1 MAPKN
6 PPPLVTGVSPK
17 EGPPG
22 TRITIRGEHFGD
34 DPRDLIGLKICGMDC
49 LLSAE
54 WKSSSKII
62 ARTGPGK
69 GKGDIIPITRYGGKG
84 SCTVGFRGYFL
95 QTGPLQESAV
105 WIDESQT
112 VRPNL
117 DHGRPTAAMTAKE
130 EEDPLGILDE
140 GDKAKLSEEE
150 LLDLFQDASG
160 SMSLENFSPGWYLME
175 HHQNAS
181 FEDLKAGLNY
191 MKRKASQRSEGPITI
206 VRSNLTSILDCLES
220 LSAMYEK
227 YTEDDIRGNCMNS
240 YAVLLMQAKSCADG
254 LFQEVLGRKDKA
266 DSTRNA
272 LSVLQ
277 KFRFLFHLPLNIQRN
292 IQKGDYNMVI
302 NDYEKAKNLFADTEI
317 KVFKKVFR
325 EVEWRIAN
333 FRDMLYK
340 RLKDPQN
347 TLDEQKKLI
356 RYLVSLEYK
365 GDPAWECLD
374 NQQKWLIELLDDCKD
389 DHIEEE
395 KNSIQESLAQSQSSN
410 QWKPIGRVNKSPTKS
425 GLSRESSFSSL
436 SSADHQASWKFKT
449 PQKVLFIEDITDIM
463 LQHFP
468 DYWRLGQS
476 YFTREKTEKG
486 VKIDTSKHGKMKQM
500 MAEVITLFANYVRA
514 AFLPESLEN
523 LPDVEREKL
532 GVWPTS
538 AKQEHVSGS
547 WLPTCVRNIR
557 NCANT
562 LSALDSHGDSSMIVL
577 NELAFDMRTNCMF
590 TLLKQAISDVKCLHT
605 KETWVVETDDESGG
619 TTQLPALFE
628 NIVNETVQHLHEVV
642 VMNRAPEPEIFSQ
655 RPIQK
660 EATVLCSQLLQAFSV
675 CMEQLVFTPPLQK
688 TEAKPNVKIT
698 LGQLDVELDQH
709 EDSIP
714 SLDKRLI
721 IMLSNCSHTQ
731 FVVVPRIIENL
742 TKHGYVEMEKALKA
756 AQHTYSDL
764 DSRLFTSYIEQK
776 SDPILGV
783 MEHNM
788 YKGSFSWKTWKNTT
802 EVRNYLKEII
812 MSLIEVH
819 AEVYSISPKFVM
831 RVMKKITEAVSEELS
846 RLIECVQDF
855 NAGGAIQARLE
866 LEALQNTVRIYSTP
880 HVQACFKAAF
890 DCIPE
895 LSDEGKEVVSKL
907 LDKFRSRMKIQ
918 LMCFQQEMFTST
930 VKKANLTDS
939 LC

>member
-1 MAPKN
+1 MARRN

-22 TRITIRGEHFGD
+22 TRITIRGENLGD

-69 GKGDIIPITRYGGKG
+69 GKGDIIPITRSGGKG

-95 QTGPLQESAV
+95 QIGPLQESAV

-117 DHGRPTAAMTAKE
+117 DHGRPTAAIAAKE
-130 EEDPLGILDE
+130 EEDPLGILHE
-140 GDKAKLSEEE
+140 GDRPKLSEEE
-150 LLDLFQDASG
+150 LLEMFPEASG
-160 SMSLENFSPGWYLME
+160 NMSLENFAPGWYLLE
-175 HHQNAS
+175 RHQNAN
-181 FEDLKAGLNY
+181 FEDLKAGLSY
-191 MKRKASQRSEGPITI
+191 MKRKAGQRSEGPITI
-206 VRSNLTSILDCLES
+206 VRSNLTSILDCLDS

-227 YTEDDIRGNCMNS
+227 YNEDDIRGNCMNS

-272 LSVLQ
+272 LSVIQ
-277 KFRFLFHLPLNIQRN
+277 KFRFLFHLPLTIQRN

-302 NDYEKAKNLFADTEI
+302 NDYEKAKSLFADTEI
-317 KVFKKVFR
+317 KVFKKVYR
-325 EVEWRIAN
+325 EVERRINN
-333 FRDMLYK
+333 FRDMLHK
-340 RLKDPQN
+340 RLKDPHN

-395 KNSIQESLAQSQSSN
+395 KNALHGDNLASSQNSCHWRPLN
-410 QWKPIGRVNKSPTKS
+410 RVNKSPVKS

-436 SSADHQASWKFKT
+436 SSTDQHAAWRYRT

-463 LQHFP
+463 LQNFP
-468 DYWRLGQS
+468 DYWKLGQS
-476 YFTREKTEKG
+476 YFTREKSEKG

-514 AFLPESLEN
+514 AFLPDSLEN
-523 LPDVEREKL
+523 LPEADREKL
-532 GVWPTS
+532 GIWPTTG
-538 AKQEHVSGS
+538 KQDHISCS
-547 WLPTCVRNIR
+547 WLPTYVRNIR

-562 LSALDSHGDSSMIVL
+562 LSALDPHGDTFIVL

-605 KETWVVETDDESGG
+605 KETWVVETDDEYGG

-628 NIVNETVQHLHEVV
+628 NIVNETIQHLHEVV
-642 VMNRAPEPEIFSQ
+642 IMNKPSEPEIFSQ

-660 EATVLCSQLLQAFSV
+660 EATALCSQLLQAFSV
-675 CMEQLVFTPPLQK
+675 CMEQLVFSPPLNK
-688 TEAKPNVKIT
+688 TESKPIKIT
-698 LGQLDVELDQH
+698 LGQEVDLEQI
-709 EDSIP
+709 EDPIP
-714 SLDKRLI
+714 SMDKRLI
-721 IMLSNCSHTQ
+721 IMLSNCSHTLE
-731 FVVVPRIIENL
+731 VVVPRIIENL

-756 AQHTYSDL
+756 AQDTYRDL
-764 DSRLFTSYIEQK
+764 DQRLFTSYIEQK
-776 SDPILGV
+776 SDPIIGA
-783 MEHNM
+783 MEPNM
-788 YKGSFSWKTWKNTT
+788 YRGGFNWKTWKNPVG
-802 EVRNYLKEII
+802 VRNYLKEII
-812 MSLIEVH
+812 MSIIEVH

-831 RVMKKITEAVSEELS
+831 RVMRKIIEAVCEELS
-846 RLIECVQDF
+846 RLVQCVHDF

-866 LEALQNTVRIYSTP
+866 LQAIQSTVQIYSNP
-880 HVQACFKAAF
+880 RIEACFTEAFAAV
-890 DCIPE
+890 PQ
-895 LSDEGKEVVSKL
+895 LSNEGE
-907 LDKFRSRMKIQ
+907 
-918 LMCFQQEMFTST
+918 
-930 VKKANLTDS
+930 
-939 LC
+939 

>member
-1 MAPKN
+1 MTLRN
-6 PPPLVTGVSPK
+6 NQPLVTGVSPK

-22 TRITIRGEHFGD
+22 TRITIRGENLGN

-54 WKSSSKII
+54 WKSSSKIV

-69 GKGDIIPITRYGGKG
+69 GKGDIIAITRSGGKG

-95 QTGPLQESAV
+95 QIGPLQDSAV

-117 DHGRPTAAMTAKE
+117 DHGRPTASAAAKE
-130 EEDPLGILDE
+130 EDDPLGILDE
-140 GDKAKLSEEE
+140 GDRAKLTEDE
-150 LLDLFQDASG
+150 LLEMFHDASG
-160 SMSLENFSPGWYLME
+160 SISLENFSPGWYLLE

-181 FEDLKAGLNY
+181 FEDLKAGLSF

-206 VRSNLTSILDCLES
+206 VRSNLMSILDCLDS
-220 LSAMYEK
+220 LTEMYKK
-227 YTEDDIRGNCMNS
+227 YNEDDIRGNCMNS

-272 LSVLQ
+272 LSVIQ

-302 NDYEKAKNLFADTEI
+302 NDYEKAKSLFADTEI
-317 KVFKKVFR
+317 KIFKKVYR
-325 EVEWRIAN
+325 EVEKRISS

-340 RLKDPQN
+340 RLKDPHN
-347 TLDEQKKLI
+347 TLEEQKKLI
-356 RYLVSLEYK
+356 RYLISLEYK

-395 KNSIQESLAQSQSSN
+395 KNCVQENLASNQSNN
-410 QWKPIGRVNKSPTKS
+410 QWKPLSRANKSPTKS

-436 SSADHQASWKFKT
+436 SSSDHQGSWRFKT

-463 LQHFP
+463 MQHFP
-468 DYWRLGQS
+468 DFWKLGQS
-476 YFTREKTEKG
+476 YFTRESEKG
-486 VKIDTSKHGKMKQM
+486 VKIDTSKHGKMKLM
-500 MAEVITLFANYVRA
+500 MTEIITLFANFVRA

-523 LPDVEREKL
+523 MSEHEREKL
-532 GVWPTS
+532 GVWPS
-538 AKQEHVSGS
+538 SGKSEHISGA

-562 LSALDSHGDSSMIVL
+562 LSALDSNSDSVMIVL

-590 TLLKQAISDVKCLHT
+590 TLLKQAIMDVKNVYT

-642 VMNRAPEPEIFSQ
+642 VMNKAPEPEIFSQ

-660 EATVLCSQLLQAFSV
+660 EATQLCSQLLQAFAV

-688 TEAKPNVKIT
+688 TENKHVKIT
-698 LGQLDVELDQH
+698 IGQDMELEQH
-709 EDSIP
+709 DDPIP

-721 IMLSNCSHTQ
+721 IMLSNCNHTIE
-731 FVVVPRIIENL
+731 VVIPRIIENL

-756 AQHTYSDL
+756 AQETYSAL
-764 DSRLFTSYIEQK
+764 DNRLFLSYIEQK
-776 SDPILGV
+776 ADPILGI
-783 MEHNM
+783 MEVNM
-788 YKGSFSWKTWKNTT
+788 YKGGFNWKTWKNPTG
-802 EVRNYLKEII
+802 VRKYLKDIV

-819 AEVYSISPKFVM
+819 AEVYGIFPKFVM
-831 RVMKKITEAVSEELS
+831 RVMKKITESVCEELS
-846 RLIECVQDF
+846 RLIQCVPDF

-866 LEALQNTVRIYSTP
+866 LEALRSMTRIYNTP
-880 HVQACFKAAF
+880 KVQSCFKEAF

-895 LSDEGKEVVSKL
+895 LSEEGKTVVDQL
-907 LDKFRSRMKIQ
+907 LDKFRATMKIQ
-918 LMCFQQEMFTST
+918 LMCFQPELSPST
-930 VKKANLTDS
+930 VKRAARLGS
-939 LC
+939 MV

>member
-1 MAPKN
+1 MAPKC

-22 TRITIRGEHFGD
+22 TRITIRGENLGN
-34 DPRDLIGLKICGMDC
+34 DPRDLIGLKICEMDC

-69 GKGDIIPITRYGGKG
+69 GKGDIIAITRSGGKG

-105 WIDESQT
+105 WVDESLT

-117 DHGRPTAAMTAKE
+117 DHGRPTASIAAKE

-140 GDKAKLSEEE
+140 GDKVKLTEEE
-150 LLDLFQDASG
+150 LLEMFQDGSG
-160 SMSLENFSPGWYLME
+160 NMSLENFSPGWYLLE

-181 FEDLKAGLNY
+181 FEDLKAGLSY

-206 VRSNLTSILDCLES
+206 VRSNLTSILDCLDS
-220 LSAMYEK
+220 LSSMYEK
-227 YTEDDIRGNCMNS
+227 YSEDDIRGNCMNS

-272 LSVLQ
+272 LSVIQ

-302 NDYEKAKNLFADTEI
+302 NDYEKAKSLFADTEI
-317 KVFKKVFR
+317 KVFKKVYR
-325 EVEWRIAN
+325 DVERRITN

-340 RLKDPQN
+340 RLKDPNN

-356 RYLVSLEYK
+356 RYLVSLEHK

-395 KNSIQESLAQSQSSN
+395 KNSLQESLSSSQN
-410 QWKPIGRVNKSPTKS
+410 TNHWRPKNHLNKSPTKS
-425 GLSRESSFSSL
+425 GLSRESSFSSI
-436 SSADHQASWKFKT
+436 SSADHHSSWRFKT
-449 PQKVLFIEDITDIM
+449 PQKVLFVEDITDIM

-476 YFTREKTEKG
+476 YFTREKSEKG

-500 MAEVITLFANYVRA
+500 MTEVITLFSNYVRA

-523 LPDVEREKL
+523 LPENERVKF
-532 GVWPTS
+532 GVWPS
-538 AKQEHVSGS
+538 SGKQDHVSGA

-557 NCANT
+557 NCSNT
-562 LSALDSHGDSSMIVL
+562 LSALDGHGDAMIVL

-590 TLLKQAISDVKCLHT
+590 TLLKQAIIDVKSLHT

-628 NIVNETVQHLHEVV
+628 NIVNETIQHLHEVV
-642 VMNRAPEPEIFSQ
+642 VMNKAPEPEIFSQ

-660 EATVLCSQLLQAFSV
+660 EATALCSQLLQAFSV
-675 CMEQLVFTPPLQK
+675 CMEQLVFSPPLQK
-688 TEAKPNVKIT
+688 TETKHNVKI
-698 LGQLDVELDQH
+698 LIGQDIELEQH
-709 EDSIP
+709 EDPIP
-714 SLDKRLI
+714 SMDKRLI
-721 IMLSNCSHTQ
+721 IMLSNCSHTLNH
-731 FVVVPRIIENL
+731 VIPRTIENL
-742 TKHGYVEMEKALKA
+742 TKHGYVQMEKALKA
-756 AQHTYSDL
+756 AQDSYSDL
-764 DSRLFTSYIEQK
+764 DNRLFSSYIEQK

-783 MEHNM
+783 MEPNM
-788 YKGSFSWKTWKNTT
+788 YRGGFNWKTWKNPTG
-802 EVRNYLKEII
+802 VRNYLKEII
-812 MSLIEVH
+812 MSLTEVH
-819 AEVYSISPKFVM
+819 AEVYSISPRFVM
-831 RVMKKITEAVSEELS
+831 RVMKKITEAVCEEVS
-846 RLIECVQDF
+846 RLIQCVTEF
-855 NAGGAIQARLE
+855 NACGAIQARLE
-866 LEALQNTVRIYSTP
+866 LEALQSTVKIYSTP
-880 HVQACFKAAF
+880 HVQNSFKAALA
-890 DCIPE
+890 CVPE
-895 LSDEGKEVVSKL
+895 LSEEGKQVVAQL

-918 LMCFQQEMFTST
+918 LMCFNPDISSPTT
-930 VKKANLTDS
+930 LKKAQLS
-939 LC
+939 VSKC